1 METLLLDRMQSLTE
15 LVALSCAM
23 ESCVCHA
30 NASGDVTVEI
40 GDRLGPPVRAGAG
53 RGGCRTESPFPFG
66 QFICILDFHLIIHLK
81 KVSME
86 NYKNNIPIPPHQTSS
101 LKLNG

>member
-40 GDRLGPPVRAGAG
+40 GDRLGPPVRAGGGAG
-53 RGGCRTESPFPFG
+53 GVQNRTSFPFWS
-66 QFICILDFHLIIHLK
+66 IHLHIRL
-81 KVSME
+81 SL
-86 NYKNNIPIPPHQTSS
+86 NNS
-101 LKLNG
+101 LEESLHGKLQK

>member
-40 GDRLGPPVRAGAG
+40 GDRLGPPVRAGGGAG
-53 RGGCRTESPFPFG
+53 GGAEQNLLPLLVNSFA
-66 QFICILDFHLIIHLK
+66 
-81 KVSME
+81 
-86 NYKNNIPIPPHQTSS
+86 Y
-101 LKLNG
+101 